1 MSDERDERDARGDGR
16 AARDVPVGRTGIGRV
31 GAWSAAAG
39 AALADHWK
47 IIRADRLGTI
57 GAVIIL
63 ITAIIAVLGPW
74 LMPHDPTQS
83 LRMADGRMAVLQSP
97 SLEFPLGTTN
107 LARDLLSQ
115 MISATR
121 TTFMIGLVS
130 GLISIAI
137 GANIGLIAGYYG
149 GRVDNVLM
157 RITDIVYGMP
167 FLPFII
173 VLISLFGRSI
183 GFVMLAIV
191 LIVWRT
197 SARVIRAQTIALK
210 QRQFVAFARARGASD
225 LRIIYRHIGPNI
237 LPLLLLYTSFN
248 IAWAI
253 VTEASASFLGFGD
266 PNAITWGGIL
276 QDLWVAGYVR
286 QAWWWFAAPAV
297 SIVLLV
303 SAFVFVSRAYEI
315 VANPRLADR

>member
-1 MSDERDERDARGDGR
+1 VTSDPVTSPARP
-16 AARDVPVGRTGIGRV
+16 VPSGRTRRW
-31 GAWSAAAG
+31 AT
-39 AALADHWK
+39 ALIREVSSNWR
-47 IIRADRLGTI
+47 IIRADRLGSF
-57 GAVIIL
+57 GVAVIAFAAL
-63 ITAIIAVLGPW
+63 VAVFGPW
-74 LMPHDPTQS
+74 LMPHDPYES
-83 LRMADGRMAVLQSP
+83 LRMADGRMAVLQPPGS
-97 SLEFPLGTTN
+97 EFPLGTTN

-115 MISATR
+115 MIAATR
-121 TTFMIGLVS
+121 TTMIIGLVS
-130 GLISIAI
+130 GLISIVI

-149 GRVDNVLM
+149 GRVDNLLM
-157 RITDIVYGMP
+157 RLTDIVYGMP

-173 VLISLFGRSI
+173 VLIALFGRSI

-191 LIVWRT
+191 VIVWRT

-266 PNAITWGGIL
+266 PNALTWGGIL
-276 QDLWVAGYVR
+276 QDLWVSGYTR
-286 QAWWWFAAPAV
+286 RAWWWFAAPSLA
-297 SIVLLV
+297 IVLLV
-303 SAFVFVSRAYEI
+303 SAFVFVSRAYEV